1 MVIDPW
7 GRQGGIQWSAG
18 TRGKPRGRDPAD
30 CQAKVGQSAPKAAF
44 QTLRGVHDSPGRCE
58 R

>member
-7 GRQGGIQWSAG
+7 GRQGGIRWSSG
-18 TRGKPRGRDPAD
+18 TRGKPRGRDPAG
-30 CQAKVGQSAPKAAF
+30 CQAKVGRSVPKAAF
-44 QTLRGVHDSPGRCE
+44 RTLMGVCDSLRCCE

>member
-1 MVIDPW
+1 VVIDPW

-30 CQAKVGQSAPKAAF
+30 CQAKVGRSVPKAAF
-44 QTLRGVHDSPGRCE
+44 QRLKGVCNSSRRCE